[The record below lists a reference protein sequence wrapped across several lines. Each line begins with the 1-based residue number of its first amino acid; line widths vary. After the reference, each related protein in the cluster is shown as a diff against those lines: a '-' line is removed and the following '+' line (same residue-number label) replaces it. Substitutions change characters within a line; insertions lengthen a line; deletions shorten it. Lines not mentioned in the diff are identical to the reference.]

1 MTEAERLTIIE
12 TKYAHLEER
21 VTELN
26 GFIKEI
32 RDLSANVATLST
44 KVQMTLDELGKQEN
58 RITKLEDA
66 DGDKWRSIIK
76 YVASALIGGV
86 ITYLLNGGGLN

>member
-1 MTEAERLTIIE
+1 MTDSEKIVELGAKVE
-12 TKYAHLEER
+12 HLNER
-21 VTELN
+21 VTELG

-32 RDLSANVATLST
+32 RELSANVATLST
-44 KVQMTLDELGKQEN
+44 KVQMTLDELGKQEH

-66 DGDKWRSIIK
+66 DADKWRSTIK
-76 YVASALIGGV
+76 YVISALVGGV

>member
-1 MTEAERLTIIE
+1 MTDSEKIVQLG
-12 TKYAHLEER
+12 TKVEHLNDR
-21 VTELN
+21 VTELS

-44 KVQMTLDELGKQEN
+44 KVQMTLDELGKQEH

-66 DGDKWRSIIK
+66 DGDKWRSAIK
-76 YVASALIGGV
+76 YGLSALIGGV
-86 ITYLLNGGGLN
+86 ITYILNGGGLN

>member
-1 MTEAERLTIIE
+1 MTDAEKLVVLE
-12 TKYAHLEER
+12 TKYAHLDER
-21 VTELN
+21 VTELS

-44 KVQMTLDELGKQEN
+44 KVQMTLDEIGKQES

-66 DGDKWRSIIK
+66 DADKWRSIIK
-76 YVASALIGGV
+76 YIASALVGGV
-86 ITYLLNGGGLN
+86 ITILLNGGLN

>member
-32 RDLSANVATLST
+32 RDLSSNVATLST
-44 KVQMTLDELGKQEN
+44 KVQMTLDELGKQEH

-66 DGDKWRSIIK
+66 DGDKWRSAIK
-76 YVASALIGGV
+76 YGISALIGGV
-86 ITYLLNGGGLN
+86 ITLLLNGGGLN

>member
-1 MTEAERLTIIE
+1 MTDSEKLAVIE
-12 TKYAHLEER
+12 TRYTHLEER
-21 VTELN
+21 VTELS

-44 KVQMTLDELGKQEN
+44 KVQMTLDEIGKQES

-66 DGDKWRSIIK
+66 DADKWRSIIK
-76 YVASALIGGV
+76 YVASALVGGV
-86 ITYLLNGGGLN
+86 ITILLNGGGLN

>member
-1 MTEAERLTIIE
+1 MTDAEKIVVLE
-12 TKYAHLEER
+12 TKYAHLDER

-44 KVQMTLDELGKQEN
+44 KVQMTLDELGKQEH

-66 DGDKWRSIIK
+66 DADKWRSTIK
-76 YVASALIGGV
+76 YVISALVGGV
-86 ITYLLNGGGLN
+86 ITYILNTGGLN

>member
-1 MTEAERLTIIE
+1 MTDGEKIIE
-12 TKYAHLEER
+12 LGTKIKHLEDR
-21 VTELN
+21 VTELG

-32 RDLSANVATLST
+32 RELSANVATLST
-44 KVQMTLDELGKQEN
+44 KVQMTLDEIGKQES

-66 DGDKWRSIIK
+66 DADKWRSIIK

-86 ITYLLNGGGLN
+86 ITMLLNGGGLN

>member
-86 ITYLLNGGGLN
+86 ITMLLNGGGLN

>member
-32 RDLSANVATLST
+32 RDLSSNVATLST
-44 KVQMTLDELGKQEN
+44 KVQMTLDELGKQEH

-66 DGDKWRSIIK
+66 DGDKWRSAIK
-76 YVASALIGGV
+76 YGLSALIGGV
-86 ITYLLNGGGLN
+86 ITYILNGGGLN

>member
-32 RDLSANVATLST
+32 RDLSSNVATLST
-44 KVQMTLDELGKQEN
+44 KVQMTLDELGKQEH

-66 DGDKWRSIIK
+66 DGDKWRSAIK
-76 YVASALIGGV
+76 YGLSALIGGV
-86 ITYLLNGGGLN
+86 ITMLLNGGGLN